1 MGGLAMFDRKEMRR
15 VLISEAIFKRAA
27 SRQDLEKLVKTYL
40 KKNYKGYNLLEI
52 DINSGFAICERLDVD
67 GEGEHNEQLTNT
79 RRTVDR
85 IAGVS

>member
-52 DINSGFAICERLDVD
+52 DSNSGFAICERLD
-67 GEGEHNEQLTNT
+67 GEGESDEQQCNESCKDKLT
-79 RRTVDR
+79 
-85 IAGVS
+85 G